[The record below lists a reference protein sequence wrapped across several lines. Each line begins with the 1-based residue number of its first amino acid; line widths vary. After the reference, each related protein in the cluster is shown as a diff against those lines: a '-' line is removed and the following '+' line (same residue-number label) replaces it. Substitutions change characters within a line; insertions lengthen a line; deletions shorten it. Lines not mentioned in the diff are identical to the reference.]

1 MRQSSPEQAL
11 PFENM
16 CKCNL
21 ELNYLH
27 AKLHEAIV
35 KGDCDTIK
43 TLLQTHPVNEAITIW
58 EDCVRFPPIWPQRF
72 SVLPIHLAATYRR
85 QKSLLCL
92 LESGADPDV
101 RDMKG
106 RTALHL
112 IIEHWPNITTSWT
125 VPKTKFER
133 AMASMQNQTEACLRI
148 MCKYSDQVNAEVHSD
163 NRQTPLHLAVRYGAF
178 PAISILAQNGA
189 KVNAVDRYG
198 MTPLHMAAGI
208 LSREMT
214 ETLISYGADVNSI
227 VPRTGN
233 TSLSLAVCT
242 ASTKGGKT
250 LCADIDCIHLLLANG
265 AKVNAQDKEGRA
277 AIHEACFGGRE
288 EIVDLLLKFEANV
301 NSLTKFGE
309 SPIFWFLDRQTNLKY
324 TSLFSK
330 LLSLSYPLK
339 LTNNVGVLP
348 SGLQHPEF
356 QQQKAF
362 LLQLSQAV
370 TPLKD
375 ICRIKVRSMYG
386 EKYKYCLK
394 ELLPATV
401 CEFVYNYQDFSPYL
415 KGSPQFKQ
423 LKNSALQNG
432 IHVLQGT

>member
-1 MRQSSPEQAL
+1 
-11 PFENM
+11 M
-16 CKCNL
+16 CKCNI
-21 ELNYLH
+21 ELNYIH
-27 AKLHEAIV
+27 AKLYEAIV

-43 TLLQTHPVNEAITIW
+43 TLLQKHPVNEAITIW
-58 EDCVRFPPIWPQRF
+58 EDCVRFPLTWPQRF
-72 SVLPIHLAATYRR
+72 SVRPIHLAATYRR

-92 LESGADPDV
+92 LEFGADPDV

-112 IIEHWPNITTSWT
+112 IIEHWPNITTNWT
-125 VPKTKFER
+125 EPKTKFEK
-133 AMASMQNQTEACLRI
+133 AMASMQSQTEACLQV
-148 MCKYSDQVNAEVHSD
+148 MCKYSNQVNAEVHCD

-178 PAISILAQNGA
+178 SAISILAHNGA
-189 KVNAVDRYG
+189 KVNAMDRYG

-208 LSREMT
+208 LSKEMT
-214 ETLISYGADVNSI
+214 EILISHGADVNCT

-233 TSLSLAVCT
+233 TCLSLAVCT

-250 LCADIDCIHLLLANG
+250 LCADIDCIQLLLVNG
-265 AKVNAQDKEGRA
+265 ANVNAQDKEGRA

-324 TSLFSK
+324 LSLFSK

-339 LTNNVGVLP
+339 LTNNIGVLP
-348 SGLQHPEF
+348 SGLRHPEF
-356 QQQKAF
+356 QQQKDF
-362 LLQLSQAV
+362 LIQLSQAV

-375 ICRIKVRSMYG
+375 ICRISIRRMYG

-394 ELLPATV
+394 QVLPLTIY
-401 CEFVYNYQDFSPYL
+401 EFVYNYQDFSPHL
-415 KGSPQFKQ
+415 KGLLQ
-423 LKNSALQNG
+423 LKQQQRFCSSE
-432 IHVLQGT
+432 